1 MQDQDRDAIASVFS
15 RIQELERQGHPRDP
29 DAEQLIRQEMQ
40 KNPGSAYYLAQTVLV
55 QQQALQNAQA
65 RIQELQ
71 KNPSAAA
78 QPSGSSPTAASPST
92 AFGRRAPAAGPA
104 AGGLG
109 TGFGR
114 NNAAPAGG
122 GFMAGALQT
131 AVGVAGGMCWA
142 TCSAA
147 CSPAT
152 RRRPPRLP
160 RQTRVLPRL
169 TRMKAIFRTMA
180 ATSRFDTA
188 RHD

>member
-71 KNPSAAA
+71 KNPSAAV
-78 QPSGSSPTAASPST
+78 QPSGSNPTAASPST

-131 AVGVAGGMCWA
+131 AVGVAGGMMLGNLLGSLFTGNEA
-142 TCSAA
+142 QAA
-147 CSPAT
+147 EAPPADEGAA
-152 RRRPPRLP
+152 PPYEDEGDFSDDGGDFE
-160 RQTRVLPRL
+160 V
-169 TRMKAIFRTMA
+169 
-180 ATSRFDTA
+180 
-188 RHD
+188 